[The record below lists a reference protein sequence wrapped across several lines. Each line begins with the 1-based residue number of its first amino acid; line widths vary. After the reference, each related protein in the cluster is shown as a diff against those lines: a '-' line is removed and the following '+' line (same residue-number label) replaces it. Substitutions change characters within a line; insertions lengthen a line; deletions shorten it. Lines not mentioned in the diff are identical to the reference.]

1 MLCMEAY
8 DPIHPAGLIQEYLD
22 KKLHLGKVDES
33 KLKQILTDVSN
44 INHSTTILGTK
55 TSIPLYITATALAWE
70 YNLSGM
76 VISNHGGQQ
85 LDYSLSAQE
94 ILISIVSEL
103 KSRKMY
109 NLQEFAIF
117 VDGGICRSSNIIKA
131 LCCGASA
138 VGTGRPFLY
147 TYSVYGHHCL
157 N

>member
-1 MLCMEAY
+1 
-8 DPIHPAGLIQEYLD
+8 
-22 KKLHLGKVDES
+22 
-33 KLKQILTDVSN
+33 
-44 INHSTTILGTK
+44 
-55 TSIPLYITATALAWE
+55 
-70 YNLSGM
+70 M

-138 VGTGRPFLY
+138 LMGATI
-147 TYSVYGHHCL
+147 YSDRQLQPLVRHPDPRTAQTSWSKQSVHAVHHGVVKAIQIL
-157 N
+157 KDEMEMNMRLS